1 MNVGSVNWNWREVE
15 AVLESLA
22 ASEEELI
29 ICGGQAVA
37 YWSQRYGLTPITSR
51 DLDVVADREIAR
63 RMADRLGGTASY
75 PGRYD
80 MTVLTA
86 VIRVAWFG
94 KSLQIECLSTVP
106 GLEPDPE
113 AISEQLTLGTSKHL
127 RILHPVALVMAKL
140 HALRFFDQTERQDE
154 SHLRVAWIAAR
165 SWLSNLMES
174 NGPHALRLIHQWY
187 RTARQRPNR
196 RILESLMLDWKSLI
210 PLEALL
216 QRQTSEPLIAR
227 FLSEQWPRIEQE

>member
-22 ASEEELI
+22 ASEQELI
-29 ICGGQAVA
+29 ICRGQAVA

-63 RMADRLGGTASY
+63 RMADRLVGTASY

-86 VIRVAWFG
+86 VIRVAW
-94 KSLQIECLSTVP
+94 IV
-106 GLEPDPE
+106 
-113 AISEQLTLGTSKHL
+113 
-127 RILHPVALVMAKL
+127 
-140 HALRFFDQTERQDE
+140 
-154 SHLRVAWIAAR
+154 AR

-174 NGPHALRLIHQWY
+174 NGPHGLRLIHQWY

-196 RILESLMLDWKSLI
+196 RILESMMLDWKSLI

>member
-15 AVLESLA
+15 ALLESLA
-22 ASEEELI
+22 ASDDELI
-29 ICGGQAVA
+29 VCGGQAVA
-37 YWSQRYGLTPITSR
+37 FWSQRYGLTPITSR
-51 DLDVVADREIAR
+51 DLDVVADRESAK

-86 VIRVAWFG
+86 VVRVAWFG

-113 AISEQLTLGTSKHL
+113 AISEKLVLGATRHL
-127 RILHPVALVMAKL
+127 RILHPMALVMAKL

-154 SHLRVAWIAAR
+154 SHFRVAWIAAQR
-165 SWLSNLMES
+165 WLIDLVES
-174 NGPHALRLIHQWY
+174 DSPHGLRLIHQWY

-196 RILESLMLDWKSLI
+196 RILDSLMLDWKALI
-210 PLEALL
+210 PLEALH
-216 QRQTSEPLIAR
+216 QRQTLDPLIAR
-227 FLSEQWPRIEQE
+227 FLAEQWPRLAQE